1 MLEEGIQE
9 RRHSGK
15 DKEGFGKGWIQE
27 RMDSGKDGFRKG
39 GDAGRR
45 DARKEGFKTGGILG
59 VITSDKL
66 SFYCM

>member
-1 MLEEGIQE
+1 
-9 RRHSGK
+9 
-15 DKEGFGKGWIQE
+15 
-27 RMDSGKDGFRKG
+27 MDSGKDGFRKG